1 MICIITAF
9 RHELAP
15 MLEGSTWHT
24 EKVGGRLFYQRTL
37 ASGTE
42 LVATSSGLGK
52 VMASATTQLMISSF
66 APRLL
71 INFGSCGG
79 LAPGMKIGDAVLA
92 SSVIEYDFNSL
103 HKASPRLEC
112 EPTWIELLRK
122 NFPFLKVGPLASADQ
137 NADTPEKRAWIHEQF
152 QALAADWE
160 GAAVVRVAHRNRL
173 PALVVRGVTDI
184 GNDELSRE
192 YAEHAAHVL
201 TEMSDLL
208 KNIILA
214 IDEQLHRDSQY

>member
-1 MICIITAF
+1 MIGIITAF

-15 MLEGSTWHT
+15 MLEGSSWQT

-66 APRLL
+66 SPRLL

-79 LAPGMKIGDAVLA
+79 LAPGLKVGDAVLA
-92 SSVIEYDFNSL
+92 SSVIEYDFDSL

-112 EPTWIELLRK
+112 EPAWIELLGK
-122 NFPFLKVGPLASADQ
+122 KFPLLKVGPLASADQ

-160 GAAVVRVAHRNRL
+160 GAAVVRVAHRNQL
-173 PALVVRGVTDI
+173 PALVVRGVTDV
-184 GNDELSRE
+184 GDDELSRE
-192 YAEHAAHVL
+192 YAVHAAHVL
-201 TEMSDLL
+201 AEMSDLL
-208 KNIILA
+208 NNIIIA
-214 IDEQLHRDSQY
+214 IDEQLRCGSQC